1 MKNPINDV
9 NSLRYNHPLGVEAK
23 RVSGRWVL
31 ITPQSGIDVS
41 EYAIS
46 QVHLGVNHNSWM
58 DGYIIGLVFKHKN
71 CKCELNLL
79 RRLANYGTISP
90 KASTLLRETIALY
103 SF

>member
-41 EYAIS
+41 E
-46 QVHLGVNHNSWM
+46 
-58 DGYIIGLVFKHKN
+58 